1 LHRRLVFA
9 LSINIFP
16 LYLYFFLQGG
26 IMQSP
31 TLQSP
36 AGAAK
41 LARDLKRD
49 LGHLR
54 RHGID
59 PDTFLAGALANI
71 ARRVEQHAIA

>member
-1 LHRRLVFA
+1 MKSL
-9 LSINIFP
+9 
-16 LYLYFFLQGG
+16 
-26 IMQSP
+26 

-59 PDTFLAGALANI
+59 PETFLGGMLATI
-71 ARRVEQHAIA
+71 TRRVEQHAIA